1 MTWTEGVNRLKTR
14 TVSAEILATAEVPEE
29 LRQAAETSPD
39 HLVRK
44 DGKIYLL
51 LGGTVISLP
60 DDPDGNEM
68 LYSIIRTNDRK
79 DVTRPLNACELFR
92 MMLTDPRFIPD
103 QSILKKHRIDP
114 AARRCVVVFRADIA
128 TEHDLYTLFRDIVP
142 MEEDDT
148 AVPVDYHT
156 VAFIRNT
163 TNRSVQD
170 LTEYTYA
177 VIGSMEDEGISG
189 IRAGAGMEAPDLA
202 GLRQSY
208 LQALEA
214 LSTGIR
220 YHGQDSVF
228 LYAGQTLERIVDSIP
243 PQRRKEIRDSFLHSG
258 SAGLLSSEMLETV
271 RVFFRNDLNLTAAS
285 KQLFIHRNTLNYRLD
300 KIRKDTGLDLRHFQD
315 AVIFRIIIE
324 IPEV

>member
-1 MTWTEGVNRLKTR
+1 MKTR
-14 TVSAEILATAEVPEE
+14 KVSAEILATAEMPEE
-29 LRQAAETSPD
+29 LRQAAEASPD

-44 DGKIYLL
+44 DGKVYLL

-68 LYSIIRTNDRK
+68 LYSIIRNNDRQN
-79 DVTRPLNACELFR
+79 VSRPVNACGLFR
-92 MMLTDPRFIPD
+92 MMLTDPKFIPD
-103 QSILKKHRIDP
+103 QSVLKKHHIDP
-114 AARRCVVVFRADIA
+114 SSRRCVVVFRADTA
-128 TEHDLYTLFRDIVP
+128 TEHDLYTLFKDIVP

-163 TNRSVQD
+163 TNRSVQE

-189 IRAGAGMEAPDLA
+189 IRAGAGMEAQDLA

-243 PQRRKEIRDSFLHSG
+243 LQRRKEIRDSFLHSG
-258 SAGLLSSEMLETV
+258 SNGILSSEMLETV